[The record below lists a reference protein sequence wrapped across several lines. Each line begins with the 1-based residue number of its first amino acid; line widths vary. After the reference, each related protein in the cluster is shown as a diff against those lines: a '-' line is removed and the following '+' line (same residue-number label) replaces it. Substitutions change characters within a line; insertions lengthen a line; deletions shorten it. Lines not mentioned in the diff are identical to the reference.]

1 MSDKGKKY
9 LEAKALVTKESYLLD
24 EAVALLKQVSKTK
37 FDATA
42 EIHFRLN
49 VDPKHADQNIRGT
62 VSLPHGTG
70 KEVRVIAFVDESG
83 VKKAKEAGAIEAGTN
98 ELLEKIE
105 KGWLDFDV
113 AVADPSQMKDL
124 GKIAKILGTKG
135 LMPSPKAGT
144 VTPDFEKAI
153 KDIKKGKVEFR
164 IDKLSNVHT
173 VFGKISFA
181 ENQLKENLL
190 AVAKAIV
197 DAKPASVKGVYI
209 KGITLNPT
217 MGPGIAMD
225 INALV
230 ADTKKQKTA

>member
-24 EAVALLKQVSKTK
+24 EAIALLKQVSKTK

-83 VKKAKEAGAIEAGTN
+83 IKKAKEAGAIEAGTAA
-98 ELLEKIE
+98 LIEKIE

-113 AVADPSQMKDL
+113 AVADPSQMRDL

-144 VTPDFEKAI
+144 VTPDYEKAI
-153 KDIKKGKVEFR
+153 QDIKKGKVEFR

-173 VFGKISFA
+173 VFGKASFA

-197 DAKPASVKGVYI
+197 DAKPASVKGIYI

-217 MGPGIAMD
+217 MGPGIPMD

-230 ADTKKQKTA
+230 AETKK

>member
-9 LEAKALVTKESYLLD
+9 VEAKALVTKESYLVD

-37 FDATA
+37 FDATC
-42 EIHFRLN
+42 EVHFRLN

-70 KEVRVIAFVDESG
+70 KEVRVIAFVDEGG
-83 VKKAKEAGAIEAGTN
+83 VKKAKEAGAVEAGTA
-98 ELLEKIE
+98 ELVEKIE

-113 AVADPSQMKDL
+113 AVADPSQMKDI

-144 VTPDFEKAI
+144 VTPDFVKAI
-153 KDIKKGKVEFR
+153 ADIKKGKVEFR

-173 VFGKISFA
+173 VFGKVSFA

-190 AVAKAIV
+190 AVAKAIIE
-197 DAKPASVKGVYI
+197 AKPASVKGIYI

-217 MGPGIAMD
+217 MGPGIPMD
-225 INALV
+225 IAGLSAEV
-230 ADTKKQKTA
+230 KK

>member
-1 MSDKGKKY
+1 MSDQGKKY

-24 EAVALLKQVSKTK
+24 EAVALIKQVSKTK

-83 VKKAKEAGAIEAGTN
+83 IKKAKEAGAIEAGTAA
-98 ELLEKIE
+98 LIEKIE

-113 AVADPSQMKDL
+113 AVADPSQMRDL

-144 VTPDFEKAI
+144 VTPDYEKAI
-153 KDIKKGKVEFR
+153 QDIKKGKVEFR

-173 VFGKISFA
+173 IFGKVSFA

-197 DAKPASVKGVYI
+197 DAKPASIKGIYI

-217 MGPGIAMD
+217 MGPGIPMD

-230 ADTKKQKTA
+230 AETKK

>member
-24 EAVALLKQVSKTK
+24 EAVALIKQVSKTK

-105 KGWLDFDV
+105 KGWLEFDV
-113 AVADPSQMKDL
+113 AVADPSQMKEI

-173 VFGKISFA
+173 VFGKVSFA

-209 KGITLNPT
+209 KGITINPT

-225 INALV
+225 INSLV
-230 ADTKKQKTA
+230 AETKK

>member
-24 EAVALLKQVSKTK
+24 EAVALIKQVSKTK

-83 VKKAKEAGAIEAGTN
+83 VKKAKEAGAVEAGTN

-113 AVADPSQMKDL
+113 AVADPSQMKEI

-173 VFGKISFA
+173 IFGKVSFA

-230 ADTKKQKTA
+230 AETKK